1 VGRPSN
7 TARRREELVGGLLRV
22 MAARGYGGA
31 TIAEIA
37 REAGLPPG
45 VVHYHFE
52 SKKEILVAV
61 LERLSGILRERYR
74 RRAARAG
81 RSESRGRVFAW
92 VDAHVALGADADP
105 KAMACW
111 VAIGTEALRDP
122 VVRAEFE
129 RVLVDDRRTLEA
141 LLRDALKAER
151 RSPGAARAIAS
162 ILVAAVQGAFQLGGA
177 APGAIAPGSMAPLL
191 RRTAAGLLD
200 LEPRRR

>member
-22 MAARGYGGA
+22 MASRGYGGA

-61 LERLSGILRERYR
+61 LERLSSVLRERYR
-74 RRAARAG
+74 RRAARVA
-81 RSESRGRVFAW
+81 RTETRGRVFAW

-105 KAMACW
+105 RAMACW
-111 VAIGTEALRDP
+111 VAIGAEALRDP
-122 VVRAEFE
+122 EVRTEFE
-129 RVLVDDRRTLEA
+129 KVLAQDRRTLEA
-141 LLRDALKAER
+141 LLREALAAER
-151 RSPGAARAIAS
+151 RSPRAARAIATT
-162 ILVAAVQGAFQLGGA
+162 LVAAVQGAFQLGCA

-200 LEPRRR
+200 LEARER